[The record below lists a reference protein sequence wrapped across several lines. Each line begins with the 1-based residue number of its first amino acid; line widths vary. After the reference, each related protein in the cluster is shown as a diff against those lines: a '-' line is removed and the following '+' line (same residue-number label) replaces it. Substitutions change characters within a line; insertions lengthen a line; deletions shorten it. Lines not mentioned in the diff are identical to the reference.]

1 MILFYIAPVAGETS
15 TLGEFVGVAL
25 GSSSSLCAKKKKNLS
40 GSGMDSVR
48 TIPDLCHRLISFAFQ
63 RCRVSDDL
71 CRISVAL
78 VGSLLAGSPVVR
90 ISISDTG
97 AASCLEEF
105 QDLRVTDEGI
115 FAEKWDGMLAVR
127 TTGHSFL
134 CYLFSHRKREGHHCE
149 VLVLLLMVEY
159 AAGASDEEV
168 HYYNL
173 NLKEG
178 SSNNWLTRLPSI
190 TKNGVRFSGTE
201 VCLSVSEKFE
211 VLLGGIKQFVEK
223 NIAFELAVQHEN
235 VYKSCYG
242 DAFLPN
248 KSMPS
253 PFSASNV
260 ERLKY
265 GLQDYILR
273 RRNDLDNN
281 LGLSL
286 NALEHLRTGMGTIC
300 SSKTSGR
307 QNPGLVVDAVIIIC
321 EFSDQTSPCPRECG
335 HQTQVLYF
343 KDFSPSSISKSSL
356 SALKSIDWKSYG
368 LTLGNIMDQGGGVSL
383 EWDNL
388 PPHTHID
395 VIFHCYQAEVN
406 FPPSKQKVLSE
417 RSLLKKAAKLALD
430 DMKEKHSGVLL
441 SDRALK
447 IQSHAPALA
456 RTLAGLIL
464 SSNDMEFQGECLSL
478 LGLLT
483 GVEAEIVEE
492 CVKDK
497 INAVIEL
504 NDRKPERCKDSV
516 PLLFEDDRLQEMNF
530 EDECE
535 EGDDSY
541 DSLDI

>member
-90 ISISDTG
+90 ISS
-97 AASCLEEF
+97 
-105 QDLRVTDEGI
+105 
-115 FAEKWDGMLAVR
+115 
-127 TTGHSFL
+127 HSFL

-223 NIAFELAVQHEN
+223 MLILNIPNIAFELAVQHEN

>member
-90 ISISDTG
+90 ISN
-97 AASCLEEF
+97 
-105 QDLRVTDEGI
+105 
-115 FAEKWDGMLAVR
+115 GMLAVR
-127 TTGHSFL
+127 TT
-134 CYLFSHRKREGHHCE
+134 
-149 VLVLLLMVEY
+149 
-159 AAGASDEEV
+159 GASDEEV

-223 NIAFELAVQHEN
+223 MLILNIPNIAFELAVQHEN